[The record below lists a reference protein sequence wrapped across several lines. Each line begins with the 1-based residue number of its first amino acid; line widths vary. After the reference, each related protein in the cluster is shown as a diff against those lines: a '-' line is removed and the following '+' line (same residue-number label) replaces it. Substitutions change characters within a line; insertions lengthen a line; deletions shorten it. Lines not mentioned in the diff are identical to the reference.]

1 MGLTDFFKTG
11 PSFKASELR
20 ESSEDLCNPDRGWYR
35 MYTYDL
41 RKEGPGRDELP
52 EITGIAP
59 SMVLLL
65 FCIGSVS
72 EDESSQ
78 AVLADRM
85 LGIIDHFYGQGKDI
99 ILRVTYDT
107 CGHALE
113 NEP

>member
-35 MYTYDL
+35 MYTYDF

-52 EITGIAP
+52 EISGIAP

-85 LGIIDHFYGQGKDI
+85 LGIIDHFRFSDNLKSLPG
-99 ILRVTYDT
+99 DT
-107 CGHALE
+107 AFKGIGVVKI
-113 NEP
+113 